1 MPPRPSG
8 SGRPRS
14 DVPALEPL
22 SSTPTTLTPVIDPR
36 LLRDNPDLLRA
47 AQEKRGLSA
56 EVIDKALDAD
66 AARRAAIADFEQ
78 LRAEQKQL
86 SRQIPKAQGDEK
98 TALLAQTKRLAAD
111 VKDAEATQ
119 NQAEDEW
126 RAAMQ
131 AIPNPAADE
140 APAGGEDDFV
150 LLETVGTPRDFAA
163 EGFEPRDHIELGKL
177 LGAID
182 IERGA
187 KVSGSRF
194 YYLTGVGA
202 QLEFAL
208 INMAMDQAREAGFT
222 EVIPPSLVKPRAME
236 GTGFLG
242 QAADDVY
249 RIEGQDMYLVGTSEV
264 AMAAY
269 HSDETL
275 DLREMPKRYAA
286 FSPCF
291 RKEAGSHGK
300 DTKGIIRVHWFDKV
314 EMFVYTTVEES
325 YAEHQRLLDWEKQFL
340 DKLELA
346 YRVIDV
352 AAGDLGLSAQRKF
365 DCEAWIPTQGKY
377 RELTSTSNC
386 TDFQARRL
394 DIRGRGTGA
403 DGGNQRS
410 QYLATLNGTL
420 CAMTRTIVAILETHQ
435 QADGSVRVP
444 AALQPY
450 LGGREVLE
458 PIRG

>member
-1 MPPRPSG
+1 
-8 SGRPRS
+8 
-14 DVPALEPL
+14 
-22 SSTPTTLTPVIDPR
+22 VIDPR
-36 LLRDNPDLLRA
+36 LLRDNPDLIRA
-47 AQEKRGLSA
+47 AQAKRGLSA
-56 EVIDKALDAD
+56 DVVDQALAAD
-66 AARRAAIADFEQ
+66 EARRQAISTFES

-86 SRQIPKAQGDEK
+86 SKQIPQAQGDEK
-98 TALLAQTKRLAAD
+98 AALLEKTKALAVEVKAAEAAQTAAESAWR
-111 VKDAEATQ
+111 DAV
-119 NQAEDEW
+119 
-126 RAAMQ
+126 M

-150 LLETVGTPRDFAA
+150 VLETVGTPRDFAA
-163 EGFEPRDHIELGKL
+163 DGFEPRDHIELGRI

-182 IERGA
+182 IDRGA

-194 YYLTGVGA
+194 YFLTGVGA
-202 QLEFAL
+202 ELEFAL
-208 INMAMDQAREAGFT
+208 INLAMEQAREAGFT
-222 EVIPPSLVKPRAME
+222 QVIAPSLVKPRAMD

-249 RIEGQDMYLVGTSEV
+249 RIEGQEMYLVGTSEV

-269 HSDETL
+269 HSDEIL
-275 DLREMPKRYAA
+275 DGGSLPLRYAA

-314 EMFVYTTVEES
+314 EMFVYTTLEDAE
-325 YAEHQRLLDWEKQFL
+325 AEHQRLLAWEKEFL

-346 YRVIDV
+346 YQVIDT
-352 AAGDLGLSAQRKF
+352 AAGDLGLSAKRKF

-386 TDFQARRL
+386 TDFQSRRL
-394 DIRGRGTGA
+394 DIRGRFPSAGSGQTEV
-403 DGGNQRS
+403 RPV
-410 QYLATLNGTL
+410 ATLNGTL
-420 CAMTRTIVAILETHQ
+420 TAIPRTIVAILETHQ

-444 AALQPY
+444 KALQKW
-450 LGGREVLE
+450 LGREVLE
-458 PIRG
+458 PVAAHGG